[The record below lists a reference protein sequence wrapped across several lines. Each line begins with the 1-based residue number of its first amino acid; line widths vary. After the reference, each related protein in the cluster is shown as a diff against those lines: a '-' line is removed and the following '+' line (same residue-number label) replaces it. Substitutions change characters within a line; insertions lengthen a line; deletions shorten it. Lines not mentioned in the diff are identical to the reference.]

1 MKKQAAS
8 ARRAAQIE
16 IARGAVSA
24 RNETRDE
31 RIERLR
37 LRGLEAEVA
46 RMRQSRALA
55 RASKEELGYRQLF
68 REGLELARE
77 QLAAEVSASE
87 DPDPKPNP
95 NPNPNPNKDPDP
107 KPKPTPNPNPN

>member
-1 MKKQAAS
+1 MTLTLTLTLTLTNDSKQAAS
-8 ARRAAQIE
+8 ARRAATIE

-55 RASKEELGYRQLF
+55 RASLLT
-68 REGLELARE
+68 L
-77 QLAAEVSASE
+77 
-87 DPDPKPNP
+87 
-95 NPNPNPNKDPDP
+95 
-107 KPKPTPNPNPN
+107 T